1 MFQETFP
8 RFSLS
13 AARRSSRVQ
22 QVCPSVAAHSPLHR
36 FMRADRAS
44 MGPVRLGNVVLA
56 ITVVGGLVLQVRV
69 VRSLISQELEKFNK
83 SEEEAKRRWQLRRQA
98 EERRWQLRQQELE
111 RRWQLWQQ
119 AEERRWNSA
128 LAALYGPAT
137 ASKIMPVR
145 GRWCAMS
152 GCRAPAGISV
162 AFLICSAF
170 AFKVWHP
177 CATSCQHD
185 RALPCLFACSPA
197 ASPAATTSEVAGLS
211 RLGPLRSW
219 RPPQAPG

>member
-1 MFQETFP
+1 
-8 RFSLS
+8 
-13 AARRSSRVQ
+13 
-22 QVCPSVAAHSPLHR
+22 
-36 FMRADRAS
+36 MRADRAS

-137 ASKIMPVR
+137 ASKIMP
-145 GRWCAMS
+145 
-152 GCRAPAGISV
+152 
-162 AFLICSAF
+162 
-170 AFKVWHP
+170 
-177 CATSCQHD
+177 
-185 RALPCLFACSPA
+185 
-197 ASPAATTSEVAGLS
+197 
-211 RLGPLRSW
+211 
-219 RPPQAPG
+219 PGGEPGGDDE

>member
-1 MFQETFP
+1 
-8 RFSLS
+8 
-13 AARRSSRVQ
+13 
-22 QVCPSVAAHSPLHR
+22 
-36 FMRADRAS
+36 

-69 VRSLISQELEKFNK
+69 VRSLISEKFNK

-128 LAALYGPAT
+128 LAALYRPAT
-137 ASKIMPVR
+137 ASKTMPVR
-145 GRWCAMS
+145 GRRCAMS

-162 AFLICSAF
+162 AF
-170 AFKVWHP
+170 
-177 CATSCQHD
+177 
-185 RALPCLFACSPA
+185 
-197 ASPAATTSEVAGLS
+197 
-211 RLGPLRSW
+211 
-219 RPPQAPG
+219 